1 MYDWMVFGTG
11 WAAELLV
18 VFLQVIDRS
27 LCDVGV
33 HGPLKATRTDFSTD
47 SDNHDILSMSYLRS
61 PGECR
66 SSGLNQMAPLLEKS
80 LPPRHIG
87 RLCDWKCLHRPS

>member
-1 MYDWMVFGTG
+1 MYDWMVFCTG

-33 HGPLKATRTDFSTD
+33 HGPLKATRTDFSTV
-47 SDNHDILSMSYLRS
+47 IIMISYQ
-61 PGECR
+61 CR
-66 SSGLNQMAPLLEKS
+66 ICGLLES
-80 LPPRHIG
+80 AARVA
-87 RLCDWKCLHRPS
+87 